1 MCVCVCVRARVCIC
15 GLRLSVCVS
24 SITSISNNPLQQ
36 SSHFDTES
44 QEKKEALHA
53 ALHACKSNVK
63 GRNDGGGSIIMPSKI
78 LEGKRMLSGIDEVQ
92 A

>member
-1 MCVCVCVRARVCIC
+1 MCARACAC
-15 GLRLSVCVS
+15 GLRVSVSESFV
-24 SITSISNNPLQQ
+24 TPTSNNPLQQ